1 MLRAVCAL
9 LLTSTLALPAA
20 RAQQAPDPFAR
31 ADSLLRR
38 GDMRRAEDIYYA
50 AVRHQPRDPVARLA
64 LGRYLAAR
72 GALKVGAVLMEESR
86 FFGGDA
92 RTVAR
97 DLAPVYARLG
107 DYRALAS
114 LPGSPLTVAERV
126 RATWLQENPERLDG
140 PDSLTVP
147 LLPDERGLGGV
158 ALVVGSDTLH
168 AVIDPGATG
177 LVLDTSW
184 TARPGVKV
192 FRGRTDTDRRTF
204 AGVALGARLGALTVV
219 NAPVR
224 FAPMTRGDARIG
236 LDLLGRLAPTFDP
249 VARTLTLR
257 RTGRLTTPAA
267 GEAVPTVAYP
277 GELLLVRSGDAV
289 SLGSARG
296 RQMLGGR
303 WTWDARRGVL
313 VLGG

>member
-9 LLTSTLALPAA
+9 LLTSTIALPAA
-20 RAQQAPDPFAR
+20 RAQRAPDPFAR

-38 GDMRRAEDIYYA
+38 GDMGRAEDIYYA

-72 GALKVGAVLMEESR
+72 GALKVGAVLMEEAR

-92 RTVAR
+92 RTVAH

-114 LPGSPLTVAERV
+114 LPGSPLTVGERV
-126 RATWLQENPERLDG
+126 RATWLQDNPGRVDG
-140 PDSLTVP
+140 PDSLAVP
-147 LLPDERGLGGV
+147 LVPDERGLGGV
-158 ALVVGSDTLH
+158 ALVIGSDTLH
-168 AVIDPGATG
+168 AVIDANATG

-192 FRGRTDTDRRTF
+192 FRGRTDTDRRAF
-204 AGVALGARLGALTVV
+204 DGVALGARLGTLTIV

-224 FAPMTRGDARIG
+224 FAPMARGQARIG
-236 LDLLGRLAPTFDP
+236 LDLLGQLAPTVDP
-249 VARTLTLR
+249 VARTVTLR
-257 RTGRLTTPAA
+257 RGGRLTTPPA
-267 GEAVPTVAYP
+267 GEHLPIVAYP
-277 GELLLVRSGDAV
+277 GEVLVVRARDAY
-289 SLGSARG
+289 SLGSERG
-296 RQMLGGR
+296 RQLLGGR
-303 WTWDARRGVL
+303 WTYDARRGEI